1 MNLYEID
8 SAIMNCVDMETGEII
23 DMEAL
28 ENLQMERD
36 QKIENIGCWIK
47 NLLADAKAL
56 KEEKDNLAARQKSAE
71 NKVAS
76 LKAYLSSYLNGEKF
90 KTAKV
95 AISYRKSDSVDISEG
110 AVIPDEYLKYSDPTP
125 DKIGLKAE
133 LKAGE
138 KFPGISIVTSS
149 NIQIK

>member
-1 MNLYEID
+1 MKLYEID
-8 SAIMNCVDMETGEII
+8 DAIMDCVDMETGEII
-23 DMEAL
+23 DIERLSA
-28 ENLQMERD
+28 LQMERD
-36 QKIENIGCWIK
+36 QKIEGIGCWIK
-47 NLLADAKAL
+47 DLLSDAKAL

-71 NKVAS
+71 NKAAS
-76 LKAYLSSYLNGEKF
+76 LKAYLSSYLDGEKF

-110 AVIPDEYLKYSDPTP
+110 AVIPEKYLKYSDPTP
-125 DKIGLKAE
+125 DKIGLKAA